1 MRIRIMIGCNLE
13 QFRWVL
19 QPVDLIQNN
28 PLARQTVEKALG
40 VEHHLSDARQ
50 FAVEILD
57 VREAL
62 AQARLSDSTNPS
74 DPDYRAVLPRLLE
87 QT

>member
-74 DPDYRAVLPRLLE
+74 DPDYRAVLPRLFE